1 MYAEISKNSKFQS
14 IFRTKLEKN
23 FHCEFFFKIGIEM
36 SENQIAF
43 RKEKKRAE
51 TIIIKVAINY
61 TEV

>member
-14 IFRTKLEKN
+14 IFRMKLEKN

-43 RKEKKRAE
+43 RKEKKGQ
-51 TIIIKVAINY
+51 KLS
-61 TEV
+61 